1 VIFCTCERLPEKESK
16 LLPIRIFS
24 RPAFQ
29 FMNKKTA
36 LIYKGILFVVCMLG
50 IRVMVA
56 AQNIGEP
63 IYVSELK
70 SFHHNIVDTLWRYRA
85 GDNTAWTGTDFN
97 DSSWQLV
104 NSQDLLDTAG
114 KTLNSW
120 NGSGWFRKWI
130 VLPDTLRGSTLA
142 ILMGHVGISEIYL
155 DGKLIKRYGNE
166 NGNSLKAFIPHEP
179 FFIKIDSL
187 SRHLFA
193 VHFTG
198 QKKTD
203 FSGLIAFP
211 GFRLL
216 VSSPTAAELG
226 LKRPFQAR
234 IISLSFMVAFFLFFC
249 FVYAFYPDRI
259 ASLLAALFL
268 ADFCIIFLTILIG
281 ETSSDGIVVTKA
293 VYWWV
298 TAVSLA
304 GGLNLLFTYAAY
316 YGKLIP
322 GSWVIVAFMFL
333 NVIVSLKGFSI
344 ASTIIGVVFTLET
357 YRIIILGLKNNKTG
371 FWILA
376 IANFLILFGS
386 NLVIFNRLNLFPP
399 YPTTLHTLLSLA
411 TDLTL
416 PLYLALH
423 LAWEFGSAN
432 RDLRVQLAQVNKL
445 SLENISKEQEKQQLL
460 ASQNESLEKQVKE
473 RTVELTSQKNELQT
487 TLENLKETQSLLIQ
501 SEKMAS
507 LGEMTAGI
515 AHEIQNPL
523 NFVNNFSEVNTEL
536 IDELQS
542 ELKLGKTDEAFTI
555 SDDIKEN
562 ERKINHHGK
571 RADAI
576 VKSMLLHS
584 QSSARNKEAT
594 DINALIDEYLR
605 LAYHGLRAKEKSFHA
620 TLGTDYDKTIGS
632 VPIIPQDI
640 GRVFLNLFNNSFYA
654 LNEKIKQRIE
664 GYDPIVHVST
674 KNLKSKIEIR
684 VKDNGIGIP
693 KKILDKIFQPFF
705 TSKPAG
711 QGTGLG
717 LSLSYDIIKAHS
729 GEIKVESTD
738 GEGSLFIIQIPV
750 I

>member
-1 VIFCTCERLPEKESK
+1 VYLKKESK
-16 LLPIRIFS
+16 LLQEEIFS
-24 RPAFQ
+24 RPALQ
-29 FMNKKTA
+29 LMNKKIA
-36 LIYKGILFVVCMLG
+36 QVYKKILLIVCMLG
-50 IRVMVA
+50 GHALVI

-63 IYVSELK
+63 VYVSELK
-70 SFHHNIVDTLWRYRA
+70 SFHHNIVDSLWKYHT
-85 GDNTAWTGTDFN
+85 GNNTEWTRVNYN
-97 DSSWQLV
+97 DSNWQLV
-104 NSQDLLDTAG
+104 NTQDLLDTAE
-114 KTLNSW
+114 KPIDSW
-120 NGSGWFRKWI
+120 NGSGWFRKW
-130 VLPDTLRGSTLA
+130 VLLPDSLKGSTLA
-142 ILMGHVGISEIYL
+142 ILMGHIGSSEIYF
-155 DGKLIKRYGNE
+155 DGKLIKRFGIQD
-166 NGNSLKAFIPHEP
+166 GNSTNEKPVVPHEP
-179 FFIKIDSL
+179 FFLTVDSQ
-187 SRHLFA
+187 SRHLIV
-193 VHFTG
+193 VHFIG
-198 QKKTD
+198 RQRND
-203 FSGLIAFP
+203 FSGIIAFP

-216 VSSPTAAELG
+216 VSSPAAAELG
-226 LKRPFQAR
+226 LNKPFQPR
-234 IISLSFMVAFFLFFC
+234 VISLSFMVAFFLFFC

-259 ASLLAALFL
+259 ASLLAAIFL
-268 ADFCIIFLTILIG
+268 ADFSIIFLTILIG
-281 ETSSDGIVVTKA
+281 ESSSDGTTVTNA

-298 TAVSLA
+298 ATVSLA
-304 GGLNLLFTYAAY
+304 GALNLLFTYAAY

-322 GSWVIVAFMFL
+322 RSWLILALAVL
-333 NVIVSLKGFSI
+333 NVIAGLKSI
-344 ASTIIGVVFTLET
+344 FILTTIIGLLFTIET
-357 YRIIILGLKNNKTG
+357 YRIVILGLKNKKTG

-376 IANFLILFGS
+376 IANVLIFVGS
-386 NLVIFNRLNLFPP
+386 NLVIFNRFNLFPP
-399 YPTTLHTLLSLA
+399 NPTTLHTVLSLA

-445 SLENISKEQEKQQLL
+445 SLENITKEQEKQLLL

-473 RTVELTSQKNELQT
+473 RTSELTEQKNALQT

-542 ELKLGKTDEAFTI
+542 ELRSGKADEAFAL
-555 SDDIKEN
+555 SNDIKEN
-562 ERKINHHGK
+562 EQKINHHGK

-584 QSSARNKEAT
+584 KASARNKEQT
-594 DINALIDEYLR
+594 DINALADEYLR
-605 LAYHGLRAKEKSFHA
+605 LAYHGLRAKEKSFNVILA
-620 TLGTDYDKTIGS
+620 TDYDKTVGS
-632 VPIIPQDI
+632 INIIPQDI

-654 LNEKIKQRIE
+654 VNEKIKQRIE

-705 TSKPAG
+705 TSKPTG

-717 LSLSYDIIKAHS
+717 LSLSYDIIKAHG

-738 GEGSLFIIQIPV
+738 GEGSLFIIQIP
-750 I
+750 IL

>member
-1 VIFCTCERLPEKESK
+1 
-16 LLPIRIFS
+16 
-24 RPAFQ
+24 
-29 FMNKKTA
+29 MNKKIA
-36 LIYKGILFVVCMLG
+36 QIYKGILVIVCMLSG
-50 IRVMVA
+50 RVMVS

-63 IYVSELK
+63 AYVSELK
-70 SFHHNIVDTLWRYRA
+70 SFHHNIVDSLWRYHT
-85 GDNTAWTGTDFN
+85 GNSTAWTGVAFN
-97 DSSWQLV
+97 DSDWQLV
-104 NSQDLLDTAG
+104 NTQDLLDTTG
-114 KTLNSW
+114 KPIKSW

-130 VLPDTLRGSTLA
+130 ILPDTLVGGTLA
-142 ILMGHVGISEIYL
+142 VLMGHIGLSEIYL

-166 NGNSLKAFIPHEP
+166 NGNTLKAFIPHEP
-179 FFIKIDSL
+179 FFIKIDSQ

-198 QKKTD
+198 RQKND
-203 FSGLIAFP
+203 FSGIIAFS

-216 VSSPTAAELG
+216 VSSPAAAELG
-226 LKRPFQAR
+226 LKKPFQPR

-281 ETSSDGIVVTKA
+281 ETSNDGVIVSNA

-298 TAVSLA
+298 AAVSLA

-322 GSWVIVAFMFL
+322 RSWLIVAL
-333 NVIVSLKGFSI
+333 LLVNVIAGLRNNYHVT
-344 ASTIIGVVFTLET
+344 TIVGLIFTFET
-357 YRIIILGLKNNKTG
+357 YRIIVLGLKNKKTG

-376 IANFLILFGS
+376 IGNLIIFFGS
-386 NLVIFNRLNLFPP
+386 NLVIFDRFNLFPP

-445 SLENISKEQEKQQLL
+445 SLENISKEQEKQHIL
-460 ASQNESLEKQVKE
+460 ASQNESLEIQVKD
-473 RTVELTSQKNELQT
+473 RTVELTSQKNALQT

-536 IDELQS
+536 IDELQT
-542 ELKLGKTDEAFTI
+542 ELKSGKTDEAYTI
-555 SDDIKEN
+555 SNDIKEN
-562 ERKINHHGK
+562 EQKINHHGK
-571 RADAI
+571 RAEAI

-584 QSSARNKEAT
+584 QASTRSKEAT
-594 DINALIDEYLR
+594 DINALADEYLR
-605 LAYHGLRAKEKSFHA
+605 LAYHGLRAKEKSFNVILA
-620 TLGTDYDKTIGS
+620 TDYDKTIGS
-632 VPIIPQDI
+632 VNVIPQDI

-654 LNEKIKQRIE
+654 LNEKIKQQIE
-664 GYDPIVHVST
+664 GYDPIIHIST
-674 KNLKSKIEIR
+674 KNLKSRIEIR

-693 KKILDKIFQPFF
+693 QKILDKIFQPFF
-705 TSKPAG
+705 TNKPTG

-717 LSLSYDIIKAHS
+717 LSLSYDIIKAHG
-729 GEIKVESTD
+729 GEIKVESAD
-738 GEGSLFIIQIPV
+738 GEGCLFIIQIPV
-750 I
+750 L

>member
-1 VIFCTCERLPEKESK
+1 MCSREKESK
-16 LLPIRIFS
+16 LLQIRIFF
-24 RPAFQ
+24 RPALQ
-29 FMNKKTA
+29 LMNKKIA
-36 LIYKGILFVVCMLG
+36 QVYKEILLVVCMLG
-50 IRVMVA
+50 ARATVS

-63 IYVSELK
+63 VYVSELK
-70 SFHHNIVDTLWRYRA
+70 SFHHNIVDSLWKYHT
-85 GDNTAWTGTDFN
+85 GNNTEWTSASYN
-97 DSSWQLV
+97 DSDWQLV
-104 NSQDLLDTAG
+104 NTQDLQDTAG
-114 KTLNSW
+114 KPINSW
-120 NGSGWFRKWI
+120 SGSGWFRKWI
-130 VLPDTLRGSTLA
+130 VLPDTLVGSTLA
-142 ILMGHVGISEIYL
+142 IMMGHIGISEIYL
-155 DGKLIKRYGNE
+155 DGKLIKRYGYE
-166 NGNSLKAFIPHEP
+166 KDNSSKAFIPHEP
-179 FFIKIDSL
+179 FFIKVDSQ
-187 SRHLFA
+187 SRHLFV

-198 QKKTD
+198 QEKSD
-203 FSGLIAFP
+203 FSGLIAFR
-211 GFRLL
+211 GFRFL
-216 VSSPTAAELG
+216 VSSPTAADMG
-226 LKRPFQAR
+226 LKKPFQTR
-234 IISLSFMVAFFLFFC
+234 IISISFMVAFFLFFC

-259 ASLLAALFL
+259 ASLLAAVFL

-281 ETSSDGIVVTKA
+281 ETSSDGNIVTNA

-304 GGLNLLFTYAAY
+304 GALNLLFTYAAY

-322 GSWVIVAFMFL
+322 RSWLIVALM
-333 NVIVSLKGFSI
+333 IVNAI
-344 ASTIIGVVFTLET
+344 AGLRNNYIVTIIIGLIFTLET
-357 YRIIILGLKNNKTG
+357 YRIIILGLKNKKTG

-376 IANFLILFGS
+376 IANFLIFLGS

-399 YPTTLHTLLSLA
+399 HPTTLYTLLSLA

-473 RTVELTSQKNELQT
+473 RTAELTSQKNELQT

-542 ELKLGKTDEAFTI
+542 ELKSGKTDEAFTI
-555 SDDIKEN
+555 SNDIKEN
-562 ERKINHHGK
+562 EQKINHHGK

-584 QSSARNKEAT
+584 KASAGNKEPT
-594 DINALIDEYLR
+594 DINALADEYLR
-605 LAYHGLRAKEKSFHA
+605 LAYHGLRAKEKSFNVILA
-620 TLGTDYDKTIGS
+620 TDYDKTIGS
-632 VPIIPQDI
+632 INIIPQDI

-654 LNEKIKQRIE
+654 LNEKIKKRIE
-664 GYDPIVHVST
+664 GYDPIIHIST

-693 KKILDKIFQPFF
+693 QKILDKIFQPFF
-705 TSKPAG
+705 TNKPTG

-717 LSLSYDIIKAHS
+717 LSLSYDIIKAHG

-738 GEGSLFIIQIPV
+738 GEGSLFIIQIP
-750 I
+750 IL